1 MGLVLAGIVSV
12 QVGAAL
18 SKGAFDEATP
28 TTMVW
33 VRLATAALV
42 LLAFVRPRFAGRT
55 RHDLLV
61 ALAFGAVLALMNWA
75 FYQAFARI
83 PLGLAVAIELLGPL
97 SVALAT
103 GRRRSDALWV
113 LLAGAGVALL
123 GFERSGVTLAGVLFA
138 LLAAGCWAAYI
149 LLSAATGR
157 VWPGLSGL
165 AVASLVGAVGLGFY
179 AVPAAGG
186 DLLDTSVL
194 VTGAVA
200 GLLSSVVPYSL
211 ELIALRTIPTH
222 VFGTLMS
229 LEPAAGAMAG
239 LLLLGE
245 ELGLGQYAAVA
256 CIVLASAGVARRA
269 TRVAVAPD

>member
-1 MGLVLAGIVSV
+1 VLAGIVSV

-18 SKGAFDEATP
+18 SKGAFDEASP
-28 TTMVW
+28 TKMVW
-33 VRLATAALV
+33 VRLAMSAVV
-42 LLAFVRPRFAGRT
+42 LLAFVRPRLAGRS
-55 RHDLLV
+55 RDDLLV

-97 SVALAT
+97 SVALMT
-103 GRRRSDALWV
+103 SRRRSDVVWV
-113 LLAGAGVALL
+113 VLAGGGVALL
-123 GFERSGVTLAGVLFA
+123 GFERSGVTLPGVLFA

-157 VWPGLSGL
+157 AWPGLSGL
-165 AVASLVGAVGLGFY
+165 AVASAVGAVGLGLY

-229 LEPAAGAMAG
+229 LEPAAGALAG
-239 LLLLGE
+239 LVILGE
-245 ELGLGQYAAVA
+245 QLGPGQWAAIA
-256 CIVLASAGVARRA
+256 CIVVASAGAARGA
-269 TRVAVAPD
+269 TRVVAPD